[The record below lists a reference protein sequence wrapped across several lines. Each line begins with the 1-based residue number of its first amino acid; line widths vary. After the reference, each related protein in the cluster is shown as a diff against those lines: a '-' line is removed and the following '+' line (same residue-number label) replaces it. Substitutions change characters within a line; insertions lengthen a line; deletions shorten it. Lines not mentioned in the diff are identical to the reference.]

1 MMDLS
6 ITVSHKHQESIVQW
20 VCHYHRL

>member
-1 MMDLS
+1 MDLS